1 MPRVALQSKSVEI
14 RASAAISLS
23 FSSHRGG
30 PMPIY
35 GYECKK
41 CGSTFQTLV
50 RSGETPECPS
60 CGAVELEQQLSLIA
74 SPAKGGEDTPS
85 ACTPGAGACASCP
98 AMMG

>member
-1 MPRVALQSKSVEI
+1 
-14 RASAAISLS
+14 
-23 FSSHRGG
+23 
-30 PMPIY
+30 MPIY

-74 SPAKGGEDTPS
+74 SPAKGGEDP
-85 ACTPGAGACASCP
+85 PRRRCARPVP
-98 AMMG
+98 AAAAPAARP

>member
-1 MPRVALQSKSVEI
+1 
-14 RASAAISLS
+14 
-23 FSSHRGG
+23 
-30 PMPIY
+30 MPIY

-60 CGAVELEQQLSLIA
+60 CCAVELEQQLSLIA
-74 SPAKGGEDTPS
+74 SPAKGGEDSPPPMCS
-85 ACTPGAGACASCP
+85 PGPGGGCAGCP